1 MQTKPYTI
9 DELKEIVAPIAKKY
23 GIKHAYLFGSFAR
36 GDYTNDSDID
46 IRVDKG
52 TLKGLFALCGFY
64 TELTDAL
71 GMKVDVLTTGSLD
84 QEFLDSIQ
92 EDEVLLYAS

>member
-46 IRVDKG
+46 IRIDKG

-84 QEFLDSIQ
+84 QEFLDSIR
-92 EDEVLLYAS
+92 EDEVLL